1 VVPASGDQPA
11 HRHPFPKTWPFL
23 PVKPT
28 CEGNCAAS
36 LTPEPQPVG
45 TPRA

>member
-1 VVPASGDQPA
+1 
-11 HRHPFPKTWPFL
+11 
-23 PVKPT
+23 VKPT

-36 LTPEPQPVG
+36 LTPKPQPVG

>member
-1 VVPASGDQPA
+1 
-11 HRHPFPKTWPFL
+11 
-23 PVKPT
+23 VKPT

-36 LTPEPQPVG
+36 LTQEPQPVG